1 MKALI
6 TKTFY
11 WLRDKG
17 STKEKVGALVLLAFF
32 LAISVVTPSQVSEGI
47 LAEGESLAMSPRFFP
62 YVVTIVGAFMCLLI
76 LIRSFCTSGVS
87 QEGEGNLGVKQ
98 IKRAGPVIVIA
109 ALYLFLFNVLGY
121 MLSAMLCFALLL
133 RYYGVSFRKEWLA
146 AVLVIILLP
155 LLVYFV
161 FKYFLYVP
169 LPRGVLPELPFL

>member
-17 STKEKVGALVLLAFF
+17 SKKEKIGALVLLAFF
-32 LAISVVTPSQVSEGI
+32 LAISAVTPSQVSEGI

-121 MLSAMLCFALLL
+121 MLSAILCFSLLL
-133 RYYGVSFRKEWLA
+133 WYYGVSFRKEW
-146 AVLVIILLP
+146 AVVVPIIILLP
-155 LLVYFV
+155 LILYLV
-161 FKYFLYVP
+161 FKYQLYVS
-169 LPRGVLPELPFL
+169 LPSGILPELPF